1 MWIFTQKWLIKS
13 TKNHLKSSS
22 DFLNRYCNIK
32 IIILSLIISFYQ
44 KYTNNENQRIFLL
57 QKIALKNIALY
68 AGFIA
73 QKKTYNLAK
82 SRFCIESINVYFFV
96 VFWGM
101 FASVFCGIWFCG
113 ICSIYTL

>member
-1 MWIFTQKWLIKS
+1 M
-13 TKNHLKSSS
+13 
-22 DFLNRYCNIK
+22 
-32 IIILSLIISFYQ
+32 
-44 KYTNNENQRIFLL
+44 RINAFFLL

-82 SRFCIESINVYFFV
+82 SRFCIESINVYFCYV

-101 FASVFCGIWFCG
+101 FASVFCDI
-113 ICSIYTL
+113 